1 MLNNVDVECFLSRMM
16 LIFVFKQYGD
26 FWSPEFHRAVYDD
39 LCTNCIKK
47 LLRVEENQS

>member
-26 FWSPEFHRAVYDD
+26 FWSPEFHWAVYDD